1 MAGHGLRR
9 RRLKAPNPVSAITAM
24 PSSTHGPRAA
34 GGSLGG
40 PVAASAVAVD
50 GETDGANATIA
61 GEGVSVGVVASD
73 GVAVASAT
81 AGGAARVGGA
91 LVAAGGP
98 GQTWL
103 KVTAGGRVPVPTE

>member
-1 MAGHGLRR
+1 
-9 RRLKAPNPVSAITAM
+9 V
-24 PSSTHGPRAA
+24 
-34 GGSLGG
+34 GGSVGG

-50 GETDGANATIA
+50 GETDGANASIA
-61 GEGVSVGVVASD
+61 GEGVSVGMVASD

-81 AGGAARVGGA
+81 AGGAALRVGGA
-91 LVAAGGP
+91 LVAARGA